1 MAQREKDKGLET
13 LEVWRRGMDFAVKVC
28 KTVLPLFPEQEK
40 WALTAQLRRSVQSVP
55 ANIAEGY
62 GRFSY
67 QEGLRFGYIARG
79 SLEEAYTQLTLAYE
93 LDYLDKVNYE
103 SLIDELQNLRH
114 LLNGY
119 LSYLKKRQHEV
130 RDGDVETEYL
140 VDPIPSR

>member
-1 MAQREKDKGLET
+1 MSQREKDKGLET
-13 LEVWRRGMDFAVKVC
+13 LQVWRRGMDFAVKVC

-79 SLEEAYTQLTLAYE
+79 SLEGAYTQLTLAYE
-93 LDYLDKVNYE
+93 LDCLDKFNYD
-103 SLIDELQNLRH
+103 SLNDELQNLRH

-119 LSYLKKRQHEV
+119 LAYLKKRQHEI
-130 RDGDVETEYL
+130 RESNSDVDYQ
-140 VDPIPSR
+140 VDPIPNP